1 MNYYS
6 CQRPLPFI
14 PWGTILISFGLQV
27 WWCMIE
33 PNINI
38 KQQHTDLNGE
48 WRRCRVFS
56 DIYGAFTGIPYKI
69 RSWEKHIENIC

>member
-1 MNYYS
+1 MIGGYAADKLRLPQVRPSRRGIVLMNYYS

-14 PWGTILISFGLQV
+14 PWGAILISFGLQV

-48 WRRCRVFS
+48 WRRC
-56 DIYGAFTGIPYKI
+56 
-69 RSWEKHIENIC
+69 

>member
-6 CQRPLPFI
+6 CQGPLPFI
-14 PWGTILISFGLQV
+14 PWGVILISFGLQV

-33 PNINI
+33 PNTNI

-48 WRRCRVFS
+48 WRRC
-56 DIYGAFTGIPYKI
+56 
-69 RSWEKHIENIC
+69 